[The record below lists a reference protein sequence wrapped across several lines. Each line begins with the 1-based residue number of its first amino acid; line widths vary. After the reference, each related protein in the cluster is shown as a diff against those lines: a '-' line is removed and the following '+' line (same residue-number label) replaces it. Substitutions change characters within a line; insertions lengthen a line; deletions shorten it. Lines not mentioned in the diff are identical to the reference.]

1 MPTFTAH
8 VDLGHL
14 LILVGYLVS
23 ALGFVYGLRGQVQ
36 RIGDRMDG
44 FVERMAA
51 VESEMKKLTD
61 IAVVLARYDE
71 RILAVTTRLNLMDKR
86 WEELRQSKHLV
97 G

>member
-1 MPTFTAH
+1 
-8 VDLGHL
+8 
-14 LILVGYLVS
+14 
-23 ALGFVYGLRGQVQ
+23 VQ

-51 VESEMKKLTD
+51 VETEMNKLTD
-61 IAVVLARYDE
+61 IAVVLVGCDE

-86 WEELRQSKHLV
+86 WEELRQSKTLV

>member
-51 VESEMKKLTD
+51 VENEMKKLTD

-86 WEELRQSKHLV
+86 WEELRQSKSA
-97 G
+97 

>member
-1 MPTFTAH
+1 MPTFTAN
-8 VDLGHL
+8 VDLGHV
-14 LILVGYLVS
+14 LILVGYLVT
-23 ALGFVYGLRGQVQ
+23 ALGFLYGLRGQVQ

-51 VESEMKKLTD
+51 VENEMKKLTD

-86 WEELRQSKHLV
+86 WEELRQSKSP
-97 G
+97 